1 MRGGAAALLLGAAL
15 VAACG
20 SNDAGTPG
28 PDDAGPLVQTGPPP
42 KTSKP
47 TRVAAEALKKLR
59 EPRAVLFFP
68 PGPVADQVFGY
79 LADLGQESG
88 VLFEV
93 REIDRLIQ
101 VEEAKRF
108 RVERDGVVVLVSGES
123 SESIE
128 LHPDGA
134 AAAADLA
141 VLDARIARALTRLGR
156 GIRQVALIRHRVAD
170 VERFQ
175 TFQEGLAALG
185 FKVVTVV
192 PGKDVPP
199 GALAIF
205 LDVGAGPTRPAME
218 SIDRHLAAGGA
229 ALVAIGVRRGA
240 SLGPLEARLGLRL
253 VPGRR
258 KVASARLTAHPST
271 TLASRTGAVQLAA
284 TGALQEIGAPPR
296 GSSRVVTIREATAPE
311 RPIAA
316 AIETG
321 TARAIVVADA
331 SWLSDDVVRVAPAD
345 LTLLFDSVHWLIGEE
360 ELEAVGIDQPATGDN
375 LTTYTLRTAAVAG
388 GRNALWKAAADGVRG
403 VTFETRGRLVVLE
416 RRDDGLWG
424 RVERPSPDG
433 TGASVRE
440 FPLAPEGKDLF
451 AALAEP
457 VPLRAVG
464 PLDPTTRARYGLD
477 DGTLTVDV
485 GSASHTLMVG
495 SRVMAGNDRYAA
507 ERRARAVVILPAA
520 MMDPLDQPERLA
532 LRRLVDLDEKAVSR
546 LVAARGDRSRE
557 AERDPAGGWKVSGGD
572 SEEAYLA
579 EEIAR
584 AAFRLVPSDFAPADR
599 AKEMSPAGRVTLTAG
614 SAASV
619 DLELYARGEEYWVK
633 TPLTRGLYA
642 HVSTVSGR
650 RIADA
655 IAQLTAGS
663 D

>member
-1 MRGGAAALLLGAAL
+1 MRRAAAALLVGAAL

-28 PDDAGPLVQTGPPP
+28 PDDAGPVVQSGPPP

-47 TRVAAEALKKLR
+47 SAVTIEALKKLR

-79 LADLGQESG
+79 LVDLGEESG

-93 REIDRLIQ
+93 REIDRLMQ
-101 VEEAKRF
+101 VEEARRF

-123 SESIE
+123 FESIE
-128 LHPDGA
+128 LHADGA

-141 VLDARIARALTRLGR
+141 VLDARVARALTRLGR
-156 GIRQVALIRHRVAD
+156 GIRQVAVIRHRAGE
-170 VERFQ
+170 VERFA
-175 TFQEGLAALG
+175 TFQAALAALG
-185 FKVVTVV
+185 LKVVTVL
-192 PGKDVPP
+192 PGKEVPP

-229 ALVAIGVRRGA
+229 ALIAIEVRRGA
-240 SLGPLEARLGLRL
+240 SLGPLEERLGLRL
-253 VPGRR
+253 VSGRR
-258 KVASARLTAHPST
+258 KVASARLAAHPST
-271 TLASRTGAVQLAA
+271 AQASRAGAIQLAA
-284 TGALQEIGAPPR
+284 AGALQEIGAPPA
-296 GSSRVVTIREATAPE
+296 GSSRVVTIREATAPA

-316 AIETG
+316 AVETG

-331 SWLSDDVVRVAPAD
+331 GWLSDELLPVTPAD
-345 LTLLFDSVHWLIGEE
+345 QLLLLGSVHWLVGEE
-360 ELEAVGIDQPATGDN
+360 ELEAAGIDQPATGEA
-375 LTTYTLRTAAVAG
+375 LISYPLRTAAVAG

-403 VTFETRGRLVVLE
+403 ITFETRGRLVILE
-416 RRDDGLWG
+416 RREDGLWG

-433 TGASVRE
+433 SGASVRE

-451 AALAEP
+451 AALAAP

-477 DGTLTVDV
+477 DGTLTVDA
-485 GSASHTLMVG
+485 GASHTLMVG

-507 ERRARAVVILPAA
+507 DRRARAVVILPAA
-520 MMDPLDQPERLA
+520 MIDPLDQPERLA

-557 AERDPAGGWKVSGGD
+557 AARDPAGGWKVSGGD
-572 SEEAYLA
+572 SDEAYLA

-599 AKEMSPAGRVTLTAG
+599 AREMSPAGRVTLTAG

-650 RIADA
+650 RIAEA
-655 IAQLTAGS
+655 IAQLTAE
-663 D
+663 